1 MSGRSSTVSK
11 PRNHSAAPA
20 AGKGG
25 VRLYTLEVVLAEGP
39 VGEEFLEQNP
49 DVSRTIEIRGDQ
61 TLEDLH
67 EAVLAAFD
75 RTDDQLFA
83 FYLGAGRKADGKPLV
98 PAESVASLNLRVGR
112 RLRYH
117 FDLDDDWTH
126 DVKVTAVGDPAA
138 GVRYPKVIRRVGQS
152 PPQYGEKAGA
162 AKAEAPDLPG
172 AAADVSLLIG
182 EMHLKNGEYARA
194 VAAFTR
200 SIEANPKAADEYE
213 GRARAYRALAAEDER
228 RAREVRGA
236 AAE

>member
-1 MSGRSSTVSK
+1 MSK
-11 PRNHSAAPA
+11 PRNHSAGNGG
-20 AGKGG
+20 GKGG

-39 VGEEFLEQNP
+39 VSEEFLEQNP

-67 EAVLAAFD
+67 EAALAAFD
-75 RTDDQLFA
+75 RTDDQLFT

-98 PAESVASLNLRVGR
+98 PAESVGSLNLRVGR

-126 DVKVTAVGDPAA
+126 DVKVTAVGDPVA
-138 GVRYPKVIRRVGQS
+138 GVDYPRVTRRVGES
-152 PPQYGEKAGA
+152 PPQYDGKADG
-162 AKAEAPDLPG
+162 AKADTPDLPG

-182 EMHLKNGEYARA
+182 EMHLKNGDYPRA
-194 VAAFTR
+194 IEAFTR

-228 RAREVRGA
+228 RARELRA
-236 AAE
+236 ATAGRA